1 MHLALALF
9 TFAFF
14 ITIDYVLSRRRKA
27 IAANQAVPATVAME
41 PVPVALPELEPLWVA
56 GYQLPEDL
64 HYHRGHT
71 WARLQDNGDVTIG
84 LDDFSRRLVG
94 STDKVKLPQV
104 GAWQRQGERGFE
116 VLADGR
122 QANLLAPLEGEV
134 VAVNRE
140 VKKDPALL
148 RSDPYGAGWLYKI
161 RPSNIAAN
169 LRNLMSGSLA
179 QRWIEDDKDQLELRL
194 MALSGSVLADGG
206 EPAPDFAKHLDTEDW
221 VDLAEHFLMARARG
235 A

>member
-1 MHLALALF
+1 MHLAFALL

-27 IAANQAVPATVAME
+27 LAVNETAPAPVAME
-41 PVPVALPELEPLWVA
+41 PVPIALPALEPVWVG

-71 WARLQDNGDVTIG
+71 WARLDAGGDVTIG

-94 STDKVKLPQV
+94 NTDKVKLPQV
-104 GAWQRQGERGFE
+104 GAWQRQGERAFE

-122 QANLLAPLEGEV
+122 QAALLSPLEGEV
-134 VAVNRE
+134 VSVNRA
-140 VKKDPALL
+140 VKKDPSLL
-148 RSDPYGAGWLYKI
+148 RSDPYGAGWLYRI
-161 RPSNIAAN
+161 RPSNVAAN

-179 QRWIEDDKDQLELRL
+179 RRWIEDDKDQLELRL

-206 EPAPDFAKHLDTEDW
+206 ELAPDFAEHLDGEDW